1 MRGRPRKSRPGD
13 VEPPIS
19 KRPPLPPPL
28 TQDSS
33 RPAHRPSNLLPTL
46 RTRKEDQRA
55 FCDYKGRRIYFGYS
69 GTPEAEKAYRS
80 FVAQILLA
88 SDSRSGQDRLAAGG
102 ITVASDIMR
111 GYLIHCTG
119 AYRKRGKPTGH
130 VTQITYAA
138 EYLKASGVGATLV
151 TDFGPNALRAF
162 RDWLAADRHQRWN
175 ATTIRQFV
183 KLVRAGF
190 RWAAGRQ
197 LIPST
202 IADALVYV
210 EPIRRGQ
217 IIAGQQVRPARR
229 RQSVPAEILDATC
242 AKLTAHQ
249 ALMVR
254 VHALAAMRPSELC
267 AMQRSHVQVR
277 AFGTQTIGLYLVPSD
292 ADKTTQTSAEESAQ
306 QRIIILGPRAMALL
320 ADRLAEC
327 APTDHV
333 FSPMVSLAQRSIGKI
348 SRRSAA
354 RASDHYTEATYRAF
368 IKRACMRAFPH
379 PDLAKVPRRSRTIE
393 QRREMAAWMR
403 QHLWTPYQL
412 RHTGASAMVDAL
424 PLTTVKDLLGH
435 ADIATT
441 QGYIHT
447 PLSKMIDAALQV
459 G

>member
-1 MRGRPRKSRPGD
+1 MRGRPRKIKPDPPPTARPA
-13 VEPPIS
+13 
-19 KRPPLPPPL
+19 LPPPL
-28 TQDSS
+28 AQESR
-33 RPAHRPSNLLPTL
+33 RPAHRPANALPNL
-46 RTRKEDQRA
+46 RTRSEDQRA
-55 FCDYKGRRIYFGYS
+55 FCDFKGQRVYFGRA
-69 GTPEAEKAYRS
+69 GTAQAEAAYRS
-80 FVAQILLA
+80 FIAQVLMA
-88 SDSRSGQDRLAAGG
+88 GDPRSAPDRLAAGG
-102 ITVASDIMR
+102 ITVANDIMR
-111 GYLIHCTG
+111 GYLLHCTS

-130 VTQITYAA
+130 VTQIRYAT
-138 EYLKASGVGATLV
+138 EYLKASGVGSTLV

-162 RDWLAADRHQRWN
+162 RDWLAADHHQRWN

-190 RWAAGRQ
+190 RWAAGRE

-217 IIAGQQVRPARR
+217 IIAGQQVRAARR
-229 RQSVPAEILDATC
+229 RQSVPAEILEATC
-242 AKLTAHQ
+242 AKLTSHQ

-277 AFGTQTIGLYLVPSD
+277 AFGKQTIGLYLVPSD

-306 QRIIILGPRAMALL
+306 QRIIVLGPRAMALL

-327 APTDHV
+327 APTEHV
-333 FSPMVSLAQRSIGKI
+333 FSPMISLAQLGAGKI

-354 RASDHYTEATYRAF
+354 RSSDRYTEATYRAF
-368 IKRACMRAFPH
+368 IKRACLRAFPH
-379 PDLAKVPRRSRTIE
+379 PALAKVPRRSRTPE
-393 QRREMAAWMR
+393 QRRELAAWMR

-441 QGYIHT
+441 QGYVHT
-447 PLSKMIDAALQV
+447 PLSKMIDAALKV